1 MKPSANRIT
10 SADVARA
17 AGVSQTTVSFV
28 LNDTPGQRIPADTR
42 RRVLEAARQLNYR
55 VRGSARTL
63 AAGRSNVVL
72 LALSAMPISPSV
84 SRFIEHFGSS
94 LATRGLTLV
103 THLVAS
109 TARTLEDVS
118 AAVDASAV
126 IGLDPFDEPAAEAL
140 RQAGVDLVL
149 AVGADPSLPQMEVGR
164 LQARHLLD
172 HGHRRLGYALPEL
185 PAFRSWARDRLRGVL
200 EVCAERGVD
209 PAVTRTMGLDGAQAA
224 RDIAAWRSQSVTG
237 ICAFN
242 DEIAIAVL
250 VGLRA
255 HGLTA
260 PDDLAVVGVDDI
272 PVARLA
278 APPLTTVSFDLA
290 AAGARLAEAVAA
302 GLEGNGVELSRLA
315 PEPDLLVR
323 GSA

>member
-1 MKPSANRIT
+1 MKPPAKRIT
-10 SADVARA
+10 STDVARA
-17 AGVSQTTVSFV
+17 AGVSQTTVSLV
-28 LNDTPGQRIPADTR
+28 LNNKPGQRIPTDTR

-55 VRGSARTL
+55 PRGSARTL

-72 LALSAMPISPSV
+72 LALSGMPISPSV
-84 SRFIEHFGSS
+84 SGFIEHFGSS

-109 TARTLEDVS
+109 GARALEDVS

-126 IGLDPFDEPAAEAL
+126 VGLEPFDEPTAEAL
-140 RQAGVDLVL
+140 HQAGVDLVL
-149 AVGADPSLPQMEVGR
+149 AVGADFSPPQKEIGR

-172 HGHRRLGYALPEL
+172 RGHRRIGYALPERQ
-185 PAFRSWARDRLRGVL
+185 AFRSWAEERLHGVL

-209 PAVTRTMGLDGAQAA
+209 PAVAQPTGLDDAEAAQAV
-224 RDIAAWRSQSVTG
+224 AAWRRQSVTG
-237 ICAFN
+237 VCAYN

-250 VGLRA
+250 AGLRA

-278 APPLTTVSFDLA
+278 APPLTTIAFDLG
-290 AAGARLAEAVAA
+290 AAGARLAEVVAA
-302 GLEGNGVELSRLA
+302 GLDGGDVELSVLA
-315 PEPDLLVR
+315 PGPQLLVR